1 MSLLQIMFL
10 GQVITK
16 NKAIETIDFINV
28 ISDTAASDNPSI
40 YTLVIGKQ
48 LAEGLYGKENVHI
61 LDKKIND
68 TTWWTYAK
76 NEKHKEY
83 DEGINKFNSEIIK
96 VLKDNI
102 KYEFLNV
109 LTEDLSKTK
118 AFITYMKGAYRKV
131 IYCSYDHLYIYRK
144 SNNTVYGISLSDM
157 KYIGIDIDKTIDK
170 IKSNPYN
177 TVITDNDFL
186 SSKTREY
193 LGNDE
198 KLIPYL
204 YFLSKE

>member
-16 NKAIETIDFINV
+16 NKTFESLDFINV
-28 ISDTAASDNPSI
+28 TSDKVTGDKPI
-40 YTLVIGKQ
+40 YTLVIGKK
-48 LAEGLYGKENVHI
+48 LAETLYGKENVHI
-61 LDKKIND
+61 LDKRIND

-83 DEGINKFNSEIIK
+83 DEGIDKFNSEIVK
-96 VLKDNI
+96 SLKRNI

-109 LTEDLSKTK
+109 LTEDLSKIK
-118 AFITYMKGAYRKV
+118 AFITFMKGAYKKV
-131 IYCSYDHLYIYRK
+131 VYCSYDHLYVYRK

-157 KYIGIDIDKTIDK
+157 RYIGIDTIKAIDK
-170 IKSNPYN
+170 IKMNPNN

-193 LGNDE
+193 IGNDE

>member
-16 NKAIETIDFINV
+16 NKAFESLDFINV
-28 ISDTAASDNPSI
+28 TSDKVTGDKPI
-40 YTLVIGKQ
+40 YTLVIGKK
-48 LAEGLYGKENVHI
+48 LAETLYGKENVHI
-61 LDKKIND
+61 LDKRIND

-83 DEGINKFNSEIIK
+83 DEGIDKFNSEIVK
-96 VLKDNI
+96 SLKRNI

-109 LTEDLSKTK
+109 LTEDLSKIK
-118 AFITYMKGAYRKV
+118 AFITFMKGAYKKV
-131 IYCSYDHLYIYRK
+131 VYCSYDHLYVYRK

-157 KYIGIDIDKTIDK
+157 RYIGIDTIKAIDK
-170 IKSNPYN
+170 IKMNPNN

-193 LGNDE
+193 IGNDE